1 MKKHNRGRNWGLR
14 LSIFAIIAF
23 LFYACASVPK
33 LSDETESLIK
43 TVIQEPLP
51 EMVKGTTGFAIS
63 DGWKIWYERIPSKV
77 SKKGTVLLVMGAAND
92 ALTWPPSF
100 ISKFT
105 GAGYD
110 VIRYD
115 HRGTGLT
122 QRLKKTDKD
131 YTLASMANDPIAIL
145 DSLHIEK
152 AHIIGVSMG
161 GMISQIAVIQQEK
174 RFQSLTSIMS
184 SADLFDSTLPTPS
197 PEVLPK
203 MVSAVLKYGV
213 FGGKKAQMKLQF
225 VQKRILMGEATG
237 PIASKPLAEAALYN
251 IEKRDGFHFI
261 AGRQHQKA
269 IETAEPRYDGLS
281 KLKVPVL
288 IIHGEQDPV
297 IPIEHGRKMA
307 KVIPKADSLWVDN
320 MGHDLPDS
328 KIDLIS
334 TKILKTVEEKSF

>member
-14 LSIFAIIAF
+14 FSIFAIIAL

-51 EMVKGTTGFAIS
+51 EMVKGKTGFAIS
-63 DGWKIWYERIPSKV
+63 DGWKIWYERIPSKA

-152 AHIIGVSMG
+152 THIIGVSMG

-297 IPIEHGRKMA
+297 IPIAHGKKMA
-307 KVIPKADSLWVDN
+307 KIIPNADSLWVDN
-320 MGHDLPDS
+320 MGHDLPDAE
-328 KIDLIS
+328 IDLIS